1 MSIAKSMIVK
11 TEHYIALKRESRLYP
26 LAMLFL
32 AVVCSIMGVYFG
44 VIMGESNVF
53 SACADKK
60 EAVTTSKLLI
70 HVKMQCM
77 ITERGRKT

>member
-1 MSIAKSMIVK
+1 MSLSKSMIVK
-11 TEHYIALKRESRLYP
+11 TEHYAALKRESQFYP
-26 LAMLFL
+26 LSMLFL

-53 SACADKK
+53 SACSEKK

-70 HVKMQCM
+70 HMKMQCM
-77 ITERGRKT
+77 ITEKAQK